1 MSQGEEGNVQED
13 QRREK
18 EGGGEEVCAPTY
30 LKGNLKCL
38 ERKEERAVGAVQHAI
53 GAPRGRYA
61 LVRRD
66 ASQSSWRKHGQHA
79 KVEVYEV
86 QSLQWPPVLNKYCS
100 QSVIVNFFTT
110 PHTFVR
116 HFSMY
121 P

>member
-1 MSQGEEGNVQED
+1 M
-13 QRREK
+13 R
-18 EGGGEEVCAPTY
+18 APTY

-79 KVEVYEV
+79 KVRGSVTLVATSIEQIL
-86 QSLQWPPVLNKYCS
+86 QSIGYS
-100 QSVIVNFFTT
+100 
-110 PHTFVR
+110 
-116 HFSMY
+116 
-121 P
+121 